1 MLHLGED
8 EGVAA
13 GAVLHAVLLALRA
26 DRCGQQVGQVGEGQG
41 QQAAH
46 VRGRRGKGE
55 GGRRMLHLAEQRGE
69 SGEFPLSFHCL
80 SFVLLLLN
88 CPSRL

>member
-46 VRGRRGKGE
+46 VREEERER
-55 GGRRMLHLAEQRGE
+55 GGREEDA
-69 SGEFPLSFHCL
+69 P
-80 SFVLLLLN
+80 
-88 CPSRL
+88 PSRAERGVR